1 MTVEEIIAHYS
12 AAWSETDPD
21 TRLAMLRQTVV
32 EDVPYR
38 DPGAQVRGLPALS
51 EVIAG
56 VQAQFP
62 GAVLERTSLVD
73 LHHDCMRFTWRFLD
87 PSGQTLLEGLDV
99 CSIAEDG
106 RIAEFTVFF
115 GDLAQID

>member
-12 AAWSETDPD
+12 AAWSETDSGA
-21 TRLAMLRQTVV
+21 RLAMLRQTVV
-32 EDVPYR
+32 EGAPYC

-56 VQAQFP
+56 VQGQFP
-62 GAVLERTSLVD
+62 GALLERTSLVD

-87 PSGQTLLEGLDV
+87 PTGQTLLEGRDV
-99 CSIAEDG
+99 CTLADDG
-106 RIAEFTVFF
+106 RIASFTVFF

>member
-12 AAWSETDPD
+12 AAWSQTDAD
-21 TRLAMLRQTVV
+21 ARMAMLRQTVV
-32 EDVPYR
+32 EDVPYC
-38 DPGAQVRGLPALS
+38 DPGAQVRGLAALS

-62 GAVLERTSLVD
+62 GAILERTSLVD

-87 PSGQTLLEGLDV
+87 PAGETLLEGLDV
-99 CSIAEDG
+99 CTLADDG
-106 RIAEFTVFF
+106 RIASFTVFF
-115 GDLAQID
+115 GDLAEIG